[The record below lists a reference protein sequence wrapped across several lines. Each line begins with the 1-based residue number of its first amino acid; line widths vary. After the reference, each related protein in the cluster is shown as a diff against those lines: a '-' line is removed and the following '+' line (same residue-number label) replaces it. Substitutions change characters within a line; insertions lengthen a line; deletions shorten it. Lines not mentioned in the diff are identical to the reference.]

1 MFGSPETPQQEP
13 TLKKQQTTVV
23 ATKLT
28 NEERDKF
35 AKDKW
40 QAYQERLIER
50 SVADRKLA
58 STNIADG
65 DGNSL
70 TAWDANSA
78 GPGFLQDAGYTTR
91 KDGPSNTLR
100 QDILKTVFLGQQEM
114 PDWLSDTVTLQWG
127 APQSV
132 ERFNKIR
139 STINVGLGTQKGK
152 QNPSYQAIK
161 KWEEDLIYMDNSLRK
176 LVN

>member
-1 MFGSPETPQQEP
+1 M
-13 TLKKQQTTVV
+13 
-23 ATKLT
+23 
-28 NEERDKF
+28 
-35 AKDKW
+35 
-40 QAYQERLIER
+40 
-50 SVADRKLA
+50 
-58 STNIADG
+58 
-65 DGNSL
+65 
-70 TAWDANSA
+70 
-78 GPGFLQDAGYTTR
+78 
-91 KDGPSNTLR
+91 
-100 QDILKTVFLGQQEM
+100 KTVFLGQQEM

-152 QNPSYQAIK
+152 QNPSLQAIK